1 MPFHWRNLIRL
12 SSRRHLMK
20 SGCFQEP
27 RVNAITQ
34 RSHLCLPKA
43 PNPFCTD
50 QAQSLLVPG
59 LLSHRC
65 PAGLGQL
72 RRRHRLGL
80 LHARRV
86 PARSSPSPRTL
97 PEMPGSGCSRA
108 GAAPRWSCTAGNG
121 PPAASHPPTHPVRDP
136 RLRAPCSAW
145 LRWAP
150 ASALGCWGS
159 SADPT
164 ALEGWLALQVFK
176 LCFIKSHVL
185 SLF

>member
-1 MPFHWRNLIRL
+1 
-12 SSRRHLMK
+12 MK

-86 PARSSPSPRTL
+86 PARSSPFPRTL

-121 PPAASHPPTHPVRDP
+121 PPAPSHPPTPSATPGCGPRAQHRCAEPP
-136 RLRAPCSAW
+136 RLP
-145 LRWAP
+145 
-150 ASALGCWGS
+150 WG
-159 SADPT
+159 AGEAQPT
-164 ALEGWLALQVFK
+164 RQPWKDGWLWRFLNSV
-176 LCFIKSHVL
+176 
-185 SLF
+185 SLNPMF